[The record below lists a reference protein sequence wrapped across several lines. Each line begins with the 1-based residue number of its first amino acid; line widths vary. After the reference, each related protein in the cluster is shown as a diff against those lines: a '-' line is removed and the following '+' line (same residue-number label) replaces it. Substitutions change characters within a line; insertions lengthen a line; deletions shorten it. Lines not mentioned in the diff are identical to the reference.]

1 MTTKK
6 QINEVIRS
14 NFLNDFLSMDKENAI
29 IFNSKFDQPTYL
41 TFTFEFLSSLIP
53 AGTTKQFNS
62 NGVISDWSD
71 DTDFLPQSLLIT
83 PEKFNNYS
91 ILTDG
96 KPNSN
101 LNYST
106 YSYLKDNLG
115 DLYRA
120 NLLQKFIAGI
130 EDLQKTYPYYIT
142 DIDGINELLKINPG
156 RGSRLGN
163 DAIITLK
170 FMEGIDMRITSLIN
184 MYRTIVW
191 DSVYQRWVLP
201 DIMRYFQF
209 KITISEVRLFN
220 ESVQKTFYKDRVINT
235 SLPSINIIGNYC
247 EFNIDDMESH
257 INALKSYN
265 TSEMV
270 NPTIKIKVGN
280 LYEEHVYPTIASVDS
295 SVGKNAGVGPIVISE
310 ELSGYESDYNKIKR
324 TAKQTANVNSAIFNR
339 TNINNPANFYDAIDT
354 SVVLP
359 DELDV
364 IEFVDNGGKDS
375 VIDNSLFDKIKMD
388 VSSNTVIK
396 NPMADLRLNEPSSA
410 IGKTIQATA
419 EQHTID
425 LLNRALLAGYDS
437 ILSYYVPMIQER
449 NISFIY
455 NTFNSSPDSS
465 IPDSSIQSSY
475 DEDSLIKEPDVDYN
489 QLLTYLKSINQ
500 DNANE
505 ESVKLASRLITLINT
520 ERESSTKR
528 KIVL

>member
-1 MTTKK
+1 
-6 QINEVIRS
+6 
-14 NFLNDFLSMDKENAI
+14 
-29 IFNSKFDQPTYL
+29 
-41 TFTFEFLSSLIP
+41 
-53 AGTTKQFNS
+53 
-62 NGVISDWSD
+62 
-71 DTDFLPQSLLIT
+71 
-83 PEKFNNYS
+83 
-91 ILTDG
+91 
-96 KPNSN
+96 
-101 LNYST
+101 
-106 YSYLKDNLG
+106 
-115 DLYRA
+115 
-120 NLLQKFIAGI
+120 
-130 EDLQKTYPYYIT
+130 
-142 DIDGINELLKINPG
+142 
-156 RGSRLGN
+156 
-163 DAIITLK
+163 
-170 FMEGIDMRITSLIN
+170 
-184 MYRTIVW
+184 
-191 DSVYQRWVLP
+191 
-201 DIMRYFQF
+201 MRYFQF

-220 ESVQKTFYKDRVINT
+220 ESVQKTFYKDRAINT

-310 ELSGYESDYNKIKR
+310 ELSGYESDSNKIKR

-364 IEFVDNGGKDS
+364 IEFVDNGSKDS

-465 IPDSSIQSSY
+465 IQSSYDEDSLIKEPDSSIQSSY